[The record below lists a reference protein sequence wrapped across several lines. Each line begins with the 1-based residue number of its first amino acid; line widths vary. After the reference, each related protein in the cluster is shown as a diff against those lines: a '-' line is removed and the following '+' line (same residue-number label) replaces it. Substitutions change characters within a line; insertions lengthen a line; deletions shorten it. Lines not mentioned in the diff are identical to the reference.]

1 MKNKKGFTM
10 IELLA
15 TIAIMGV
22 LATIAVVSMSKFINH
37 TKDTTYQEFEETL
50 KDSTANYLLY
60 NTGLIP
66 DVGGSYKVMASQL
79 TSEGYL
85 DNLTDP
91 QDKTATCNSNSYIIV
106 KRNSDVDF
114 NMDLDYKVCL
124 ICSKYKS
131 STCS

>member
-1 MKNKKGFTM
+1 MKNKKGFTI

-22 LATIAVVSMSKFINH
+22 LSTLAVVSMNSV
-37 TKDTTYQEFEETL
+37 TKHAKNATYQEFEETL

-66 DVGGSYKVMASQL
+66 DVGGSYKVMASKL

-91 QDKTATCNSNSYIIV
+91 QNKTANCNNSSYVIV

-124 ICSKYKS
+124 VCSKYKS
-131 STCS
+131 SSCS

>member
-1 MKNKKGFTM
+1 MKNEKGFTM

-15 TIAIMGV
+15 TITILGV
-22 LATIAVVSMSKFINH
+22 LSTLAVVSMNSV
-37 TKDTTYQEFEETL
+37 TKHAKDATYQEFEETL

-66 DVGGSYKVMASQL
+66 DARGSYKVMASQL

-91 QDKTATCNSNSYIIV
+91 QKKTANCNNSSYVIV

-114 NMDLDYKVCL
+114 NMDLEYKVCL
-124 ICSKYKS
+124 VCSKYKS

>member
-1 MKNKKGFTM
+1 MKNRKGFTI

-15 TIAIMGV
+15 TIAIIGV
-22 LATIAVVSMSKFINH
+22 LSTLAIVSMNSV
-37 TKDTTYQEFEETL
+37 TKHAKNATYQEFEKTL

-66 DVGGSYKVMASQL
+66 DVGGSYKVMASKL

-91 QDKTATCNSNSYIIV
+91 QNKTANCNNNSYVIV

-124 ICSKYKS
+124 VCSKYKS
-131 STCS
+131 SSCS

>member
-15 TIAIMGV
+15 TITILGV
-22 LATIAVVSMSKFINH
+22 LSTLAVVSMNSV
-37 TKDTTYQEFEETL
+37 TKHAKDATYQEFEETL

-66 DVGGSYKVMASQL
+66 DAGGSYKVMASKL

-91 QDKTATCNSNSYIIV
+91 QNKTANCNNSSYVIV

-124 ICSKYKS
+124 VCSKYKS
-131 STCS
+131 SSCS

>member
-1 MKNKKGFTM
+1 M
-10 IELLA
+10 
-15 TIAIMGV
+15 
-22 LATIAVVSMSKFINH
+22 
-37 TKDTTYQEFEETL
+37 
-50 KDSTANYLLY
+50 
-60 NTGLIP
+60 IP

-124 ICSKYKS
+124 ICSKYNS
-131 STCS
+131 RFTIVSPHDIIIYLFYYSVNFVF

>member
-1 MKNKKGFTM
+1 MKNEKGFTM

-15 TIAIMGV
+15 TITILGV
-22 LATIAVVSMSKFINH
+22 LSTLAVVSMNSV
-37 TKDTTYQEFEETL
+37 TKHAKNATYQEFEETL

-66 DVGGSYKVMASQL
+66 DVGGSYKVMASKL

-91 QDKTATCNSNSYIIV
+91 QNKTANCNNNSYVIV

-114 NMDLDYKVCL
+114 NMDLEYKVCL
-124 ICSKYKS
+124 VCSKYKS

>member
-1 MKNKKGFTM
+1 MKNKKGFTI

-15 TIAIMGV
+15 TITILGV
-22 LATIAVVSMSKFINH
+22 LSTLAVVSMNSV
-37 TKDTTYQEFEETL
+37 TKHAKNATYQEFEETL

-66 DVGGSYKVMASQL
+66 DIGGSYKVMASKL

-91 QDKTATCNSNSYIIV
+91 QNKTANCNNNSYVIV

-124 ICSKYKS
+124 VCSKYKS

>member
-1 MKNKKGFTM
+1 MKNRKGFTI

-15 TIAIMGV
+15 TIAIIGV
-22 LATIAVVSMSKFINH
+22 LSTLAIVSMNSV
-37 TKDTTYQEFEETL
+37 TKHAKNATYQEFEETL

-66 DVGGSYKVMASQL
+66 DVGGSYKVMASKL

-91 QDKTATCNSNSYIIV
+91 QNKTANCNNNSYVIV

-124 ICSKYKS
+124 VCSKYKS
-131 STCS
+131 SSCS

>member
-1 MKNKKGFTM
+1 MKNEKGFTM

-15 TIAIMGV
+15 TITILGV
-22 LATIAVVSMSKFINH
+22 LSTLAVVSMNSV
-37 TKDTTYQEFEETL
+37 TKHAKNATYQEFEETL

-66 DVGGSYKVMASQL
+66 DVGGSYKVMASKL

-91 QDKTATCNSNSYIIV
+91 QIKTANCNNNSYVIV

-114 NMDLDYKVCL
+114 NMDLEYKVCL
-124 ICSKYKS
+124 VCSKYKS